1 MSASDYGV
9 KISLPGYDVGSATPE
24 QCAVHSSY
32 PPIKAKTGQSS
43 PHIATV
49 KVNFTATVT
58 QGVTHTLYSIPH
70 GYGYV
75 PFTICS
81 ITFDDGSA
89 TQAYG
94 LSYSGIGATLTI
106 LAYCDATNFYIT
118 LYDNNNWTNS
128 SATLDVS
135 YTIFAE
141 NGS

>member
-1 MSASDYGV
+1 MSVSDFGV
-9 KISLPGYDVGSATPE
+9 KISLPGYDVASATPE

-32 PPIKAKTGQSS
+32 PPIKAKTGQTN

-75 PFTICS
+75 PLTIS
-81 ITFDDGSA
+81 NIFFDDGGPIQLS
-89 TQAYG
+89 G
-94 LSYSGIGATLTI
+94 LGYTGVGVTLDI
-106 LAYCDATNFYIT
+106 RAYCDATNFYIT

-135 YTIFAE
+135 YSIYAE
-141 NGS
+141 DGD

>member
-1 MSASDYGV
+1 MSASDFGL
-9 KISLPGYDVGSATPE
+9 KISLPGYDVATATPE

-32 PPIKAKTGQSS
+32 PPLKAKVGQSK

-58 QGVTHTLYSIPH
+58 QSVTHTLYSIPH

-75 PFTICS
+75 PLTIS
-81 ITFDDGSA
+81 NLSFDDGAS
-89 TQAYG
+89 TQIR
-94 LSYSGIGATLTI
+94 GIGYTGVGVTLEI
-106 LAYCDATNFYIT
+106 RAYCDATNFYIT
-118 LYDNNNWTNS
+118 LYDNFNWTS
-128 SATLDVS
+128 SASTLDVS